1 MCAAGLLLALGV
13 VGGCD
18 ESPPTGPS
26 LNEEFTLAPGEITPI
41 AGAGVRIRF
50 DQVEGDS
57 RCPADA
63 VCVQGGDAL
72 VHLAVVERSTERPY
86 ELHTGNME
94 PVTHDV
100 SLDREPTAL
109 RRHDLG
115 VDHHVVVGR
124 RFVAPV
130 LPADVELDVT
140 EVKFID
146 STGIR
151 VVVDALQRFSEANR
165 AFRLISPLPAQM
177 HRVLEVAG
185 LLARLPLSPPTG
197 LA

>member
-94 PVTHDV
+94 PVTHDGLTIALV
-100 SLDREPTAL
+100 GLQPYPFSSRTIEPGDYRATL
-109 RRHDLG
+109 R
-115 VDHHVVVGR
+115 
-124 RFVAPV
+124 
-130 LPADVELDVT
+130 VT
-140 EVKFID
+140 
-146 STGIR
+146 R
-151 VVVDALQRFSEANR
+151 
-165 AFRLISPLPAQM
+165 
-177 HRVLEVAG
+177 
-185 LLARLPLSPPTG
+185 
-197 LA
+197 